1 MDKKSYIRVRGAN
14 THNLKGINVDVSRN
28 SLVVVT
34 GISGS
39 GKSSLAFDTIYA
51 ESQRRYVESLAIT
64 ARRLI
69 PLPPRPDVDLIEGLS
84 PSIALEQKSLIQN
97 PRSTVGTLTDIYDYL
112 RVLFAKTGVAF
123 CPDHFEPLESLSITE
138 TLTIIKKT
146 MKSKSIGIYATVKEK
161 DLNKEVF
168 NQKIRELKSLG
179 YSKIR
184 IRKKDGSSHLRDLY
198 AIDRK
203 EYEEGLQVDIVIDR
217 LKVTE
222 ENTTRL
228 QESLELAMSIEK
240 KIVRISLL
248 ETPLEYI
255 FSKKPMCKKCAFEG
269 EDLNTSLFSFNKPDG
284 ACEKC
289 KGLGTITDFDLARI
303 VKFPNI
309 SIDNGAIPGWDKRN
323 KFNFAI
329 MEGLSKKY
337 NFSLNAKFNTLPKKI
352 KTIILEG
359 EPETNDKKF
368 LGIVAYLTKLW
379 QETKDFDLKNN
390 LKNLRQE
397 MECAVCEGTRL
408 NLRARSTMIK
418 INNEK
423 FTIKEILNYSIKKLG
438 LLLEKKDIKVRDD
451 DPKAQ
456 LLFEISN
463 RVSLLRQL
471 GLQYLTLKRA
481 SQTLSGGEI
490 QRIRLSSQIGA
501 KLSGITYV
509 LDEPSKG
516 LHVRDNIKLIDALIE
531 LKKQGNTVIVV
542 EHDKDMMLSA
552 DQIIDLGPGAGPN
565 GGQVLFSGSPK
576 KLLDVKNS
584 KTSEFLKKHTK
595 SLCIDKKSPEKWI
608 VLERANGNN
617 LKNISVSIPIN
628 RLVSVTGVS
637 GSGKSTLVQVCL
649 KDSFNNDQLVFS
661 DQNSQIK
668 ELDKTKFFEK
678 IISIDQKAIGKTP
691 KSNPAT
697 YTGIFL
703 QIREIFASTR
713 GAKEK
718 GYDISRFS
726 FNNES
731 GRCEKCLG
739 EGYIKI
745 DMHFLPDVFS
755 LCNSCDGTRFN
766 QETKQILW
774 RGKSIADVL
783 NMTVEEGCVFFS
795 SNKKISTVLDI
806 LKSVGLGYLKL
817 GQSSLTLSGGEA
829 QRIKLAKELAKLNRQ
844 PMLYILDEP
853 TTGLHYCE
861 IALLINVL
869 KRLIKLGHS
878 VIVIEHNIEFIVSS
892 DWLIDMGPEG
902 GPEGGEI
909 IAEGT
914 PEDVAKNKKSY
925 TGKYLQ
931 KAFNK

>member
-1 MDKKSYIRVRGAN
+1 MDKKSYIKVRGAN

-123 CPDHFEPLESLSITE
+123 CPDHFEPLESVSITE
-138 TLTIIKKT
+138 TLTIIKKN

-161 DLNKEVF
+161 DLDKEVF
-168 NQKIRELKSLG
+168 TQKIRELKSLG

-184 IRKKDGSSHLRDLY
+184 IRKQDGSSHLKDLY
-198 AIDRK
+198 AIDSK
-203 EYEEGLQVDIVIDR
+203 EYEEGLEVDIVIDR

-240 KIVRISLL
+240 KIARISLL

-303 VKFPNI
+303 IKFPNI

-337 NFSLNAKFNTLPKKI
+337 NFSLNTKFNALPKRI
-352 KTIILEG
+352 KKIILEG
-359 EPETNDKKF
+359 EPETDDKKF
-368 LGIVAYLTKLW
+368 LGILAYLKKLW
-379 QETKDFDLKNN
+379 QETKDSDLRNN
-390 LKNLRQE
+390 LKSLREE
-397 MECAVCEGTRL
+397 MECTVCEGTRL

-423 FTIKEILNYSIKKLG
+423 LTIKEVLNFSIKKLG

-463 RVSLLRQL
+463 RVNLLRQL

-576 KLLDVKNS
+576 KLLNVKDS

-595 SLCIDKKSPEKWI
+595 SLCIDKRSPKNWI
-608 VLERANGNN
+608 VLERANENN

-649 KDSFNNDQLVFS
+649 RDSFNNDQLVFS
-661 DQNSQIK
+661 GEKSNVK

-783 NMTVEEGCVFFS
+783 NMTVEEGCIFFS
-795 SNKKISTVLDI
+795 SNNKISTVLGV

-869 KRLIKLGHS
+869 KRLVKLGHS

>member
-138 TLTIIKKT
+138 TLTIIKKN

-337 NFSLNAKFNTLPKKI
+337 NFSLNAKFNTLPKRI

-368 LGIVAYLTKLW
+368 LGILAYLTKLW

-595 SLCIDKKSPEKWI
+595 SLDIDKKCPEKWI

-755 LCNSCDGTRFN
+755 LCSSCDGTRFN

-774 RGKSIADVL
+774 RGKNIADVL
-783 NMTVEEGCVFFS
+783 DMTVEEGCIFFS
-795 SNKKISTVLDI
+795 SNKKISAVLDV

-861 IALLINVL
+861 IDLLINVL
-869 KRLIKLGHS
+869 KRLVKNGHS

-914 PEDVAKNKKSY
+914 PEDVAKSRKSY
-925 TGKYLQ
+925 TGKYLK

>member
-138 TLTIIKKT
+138 TLTIIKKN

-337 NFSLNAKFNTLPKKI
+337 NFSLNAKFNTLPKRI

-368 LGIVAYLTKLW
+368 LGILAYLTKLW

-595 SLCIDKKSPEKWI
+595 SLDIDKKCPE
-608 VLERANGNN
+608 NG
-617 LKNISVSIPIN
+617 L
-628 RLVSVTGVS
+628 
-637 GSGKSTLVQVCL
+637 
-649 KDSFNNDQLVFS
+649 FW
-661 DQNSQIK
+661 
-668 ELDKTKFFEK
+668 
-678 IISIDQKAIGKTP
+678 
-691 KSNPAT
+691 
-697 YTGIFL
+697 
-703 QIREIFASTR
+703 
-713 GAKEK
+713 K
-718 GYDISRFS
+718 GQ
-726 FNNES
+726 
-731 GRCEKCLG
+731 
-739 EGYIKI
+739 
-745 DMHFLPDVFS
+745 
-755 LCNSCDGTRFN
+755 T
-766 QETKQILW
+766 
-774 RGKSIADVL
+774 
-783 NMTVEEGCVFFS
+783 
-795 SNKKISTVLDI
+795 
-806 LKSVGLGYLKL
+806 
-817 GQSSLTLSGGEA
+817 
-829 QRIKLAKELAKLNRQ
+829 
-844 PMLYILDEP
+844 
-853 TTGLHYCE
+853 
-861 IALLINVL
+861 
-869 KRLIKLGHS
+869 
-878 VIVIEHNIEFIVSS
+878 
-892 DWLIDMGPEG
+892 
-902 GPEGGEI
+902 EI
-909 IAEGT
+909 I
-914 PEDVAKNKKSY
+914 
-925 TGKYLQ
+925 
-931 KAFNK
+931 